1 MTRIIQGFL
10 KFRDK
15 VMPDKKTLFQ
25 QLSGGQSPQALFITC
40 ADSRINPNLLTQTEP
55 GDLFI
60 SRNAGNMVPA
70 PGGPVSGESATIEY
84 AIKALKVKD
93 IIVCGHTYCGAMGG
107 LLDPKKVSALPQV
120 AGWLEHARELREWI
134 DGPGAALPELER
146 LNQVTERN
154 VLLQLEHLR
163 AHSAVAEA
171 LAEKKVRLMGWMYR
185 IESGEVQIHDEAKKQ
200 WVCLTEV
207 ARQRMGH
214 DIHTSAMPALRK
226 PGGPITY

>member
-1 MTRIIQGFL
+1 ML
-10 KFRDK
+10 FR
-15 VMPDKKTLFQ
+15 
-25 QLSGGQSPQALFITC
+25 S
-40 ADSRINPNLLTQTEP
+40 
-55 GDLFI
+55 
-60 SRNAGNMVPA
+60 
-70 PGGPVSGESATIEY
+70 
-84 AIKALKVKD
+84 
-93 IIVCGHTYCGAMGG
+93 YCGAMGG

-163 AHSAVAEA
+163 AHPAVAEA